1 MKKML
6 LLLLA
11 AGLVLCFSLPAVSQ
25 PQGKAKLKFGGATM
39 PSVDFAHDLH
49 KEKVSD
55 CKTCHHYG
63 VGTGSCVDCHG
74 GDSRARGKKDAFHDS
89 CRGCHDKMDVS
100 KMNDCGFCHKG

>member
-1 MKKML
+1 MKKIIGIFIMVVMV
-6 LLLLA
+6 
-11 AGLVLCFSLPAVSQ
+11 LVVSLPAIGQ
-25 PQGKAKLKFGGATM
+25 PQGKAKLKFSGGTM
-39 PSVDFAHDLH
+39 PAVDFAHDLH

-89 CRGCHDKMDVS
+89 CRGCHQEMGIS
-100 KMNDCGFCHKG
+100 KMKDCTFCHKG